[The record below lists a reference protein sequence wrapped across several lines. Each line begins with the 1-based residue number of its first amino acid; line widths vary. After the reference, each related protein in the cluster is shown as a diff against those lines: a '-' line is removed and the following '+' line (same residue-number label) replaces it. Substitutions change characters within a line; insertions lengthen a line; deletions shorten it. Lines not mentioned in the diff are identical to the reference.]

1 LVTNAPIVIA
11 TVNVNGIRAA
21 YRRGMEQWLTQR
33 RPDIVLLQ
41 EVRAPNE
48 ITAELLDGW
57 HIALEPSQNK
67 GRAGV
72 AIASRFPIIESRAGL
87 GDIDAVD
94 AVHTGRWLEADIALP
109 DDESSSNA
117 SGQPRVLTVVSAYLH
132 SATNTPEKQHTMQA
146 KFAHLDQVTR
156 RLTELIDSQT
166 PTLVGGDLNIA
177 HRNEDIKNWRGN
189 QNTAGFTPA
198 ERAYLTRWF
207 DEIGWLDVGRAL
219 AGEVAGPY
227 SWWSWRGQAF
237 NNDAGWRLDYHLANR
252 ALAPA
257 ARTHEIDRASDYA
270 LRFSDHA
277 PVVVTYE
284 L

>member
-1 LVTNAPIVIA
+1 MTVTIA

-21 YRRGMEQWLTQR
+21 FRRGMADWLEAR

-41 EVRAPNE
+41 EVRAPDE
-48 ITAELLDGW
+48 IAAELLSGW
-57 HIALEPSQNK
+57 HLALSESTNK
-67 GRAGV
+67 GRSGV
-72 AIASRFPIIESRAGL
+72 AIASRFPLTDIRTGL
-87 GDIDAVD
+87 GEIDATD
-94 AVHTGRWLEADIALP
+94 PVHTGRWVEADISVP
-109 DDESSSNA
+109 GSTI
-117 SGQPRVLTVVSAYLH
+117 TVASAYLH
-132 SATNTPEKQHTMQA
+132 SATNTPEKQHTMVA
-146 KFAHLDQVTR
+146 KFAHLEQVTR
-156 RLTELIDSQT
+156 RLQELIDAPT

-177 HRNEDIKNWRGN
+177 HRNEDVKNWKGN
-189 QNTAGFTPA
+189 LQTAGFTPE

-207 DEIGWLDVGRAL
+207 EEIGWVDVGRAL
-219 AGEVAGPY
+219 VGDVVGPY

-252 ALAPA
+252 ALAPT

-277 PVVVTYE
+277 PVVVTYD

>member
-1 LVTNAPIVIA
+1 LSANKPIAAPLSIA

-21 YRRGMEQWLTQR
+21 YRRGMDQWLARR

-48 ITAELLDGW
+48 IAAELLDGW
-57 HIALEPSQNK
+57 HLALAPSEHK
-67 GRAGV
+67 GRSGV
-72 AIASRFPIIESRAGL
+72 AIASRFPIQQVRTGL
-87 GDIDAVD
+87 GDIDATD
-94 AVHTGRWLEADIALP
+94 AVHTGRWLEADIAVP
-109 DDESSSNA
+109 DGESTT
-117 SGQPRVLTVVSAYLH
+117 PRVITVVSAYLH
-132 SATNTPEKQHTMQA
+132 SATNTPEKQHTMRA
-146 KFAHLDQVTR
+146 KFAHLDEVTR
-156 RLTELIDSQT
+156 RLQELIDSPT
-166 PTLVGGDLNIA
+166 PALVAGDLNIA
-177 HRNEDIKNWRGN
+177 HRNEDLKNWKGN
-189 QNTAGFTPA
+189 LNTAGFTPE

-219 AGEVAGPY
+219 EGDVVGPY
-227 SWWSWRGQAF
+227 TWWSWRGQAF

-257 ARTHEIDRASDYA
+257 ARTHQVDRASDYA